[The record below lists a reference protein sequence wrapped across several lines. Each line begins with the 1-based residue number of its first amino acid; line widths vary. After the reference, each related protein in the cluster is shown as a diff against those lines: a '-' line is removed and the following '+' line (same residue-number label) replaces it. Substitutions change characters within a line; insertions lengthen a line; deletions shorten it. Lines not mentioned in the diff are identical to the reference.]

1 MMKSHSPK
9 KHGIEALF
17 PIVLFFVLTVFALLV
32 ITLAAKIYEN
42 TAESSYRNH
51 QSRIALSYISEKI
64 HQNKDCQ
71 ISIEKLS
78 STTTLALRSEHQD
91 TFYKTYIYYYEGSL
105 RELFVKEGIDF
116 SLSDG
121 KEILKLSDFSMK
133 EADSGLLYFSCID
146 ANGQTTNSYVSIA
159 D

>member
-1 MMKSHSPK
+1 MKTHSSK

-17 PIVLFFVLTVFALLV
+17 PIVLFFVLTIFALLV

-42 TAESSYRNH
+42 TTDNSYRNH
-51 QSRIALSYISEKI
+51 QSRIALSYIGEKI

-71 ISIEKLS
+71 ISIEEIS
-78 STTTLALRSEHQD
+78 STTVLKLHREHQENQ
-91 TFYKTYIYYYEGSL
+91 YNTYIYYYEGSL
-105 RELFVKEGIDF
+105 REIFIKEGITF

-146 ANGQTTNSYVSIA
+146 AQGQIADSYVSIA